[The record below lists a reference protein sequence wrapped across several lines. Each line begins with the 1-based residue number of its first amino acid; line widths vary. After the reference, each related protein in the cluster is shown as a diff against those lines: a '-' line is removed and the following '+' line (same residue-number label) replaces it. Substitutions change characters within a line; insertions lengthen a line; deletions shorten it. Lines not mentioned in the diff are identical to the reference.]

1 MKKLWTRRM
10 LCALLVLGTLGGL
23 TLTAWAQ
30 GTQSNPLVSLSYINE
45 KVIPD
50 LLKQVEEKI
59 AQHEKEAVPGEDAA
73 FQTVEVKAGKTVE
86 LSAGAQVV
94 LRGGK
99 AASHDLLT
107 DLTDAAGLTG
117 TGELAENHLYLATAD
132 GQSIAVSEGATLMVL
147 GGYTVK

>member
-59 AQHEKEAVPGEDAA
+59 AQHEKEARTPP
-73 FQTVEVKAGKTVE
+73 
-86 LSAGAQVV
+86 S
-94 LRGGK
+94 RRWR
-99 AASHDLLT
+99 
-107 DLTDAAGLTG
+107 
-117 TGELAENHLYLATAD
+117 
-132 GQSIAVSEGATLMVL
+132 
-147 GGYTVK
+147 